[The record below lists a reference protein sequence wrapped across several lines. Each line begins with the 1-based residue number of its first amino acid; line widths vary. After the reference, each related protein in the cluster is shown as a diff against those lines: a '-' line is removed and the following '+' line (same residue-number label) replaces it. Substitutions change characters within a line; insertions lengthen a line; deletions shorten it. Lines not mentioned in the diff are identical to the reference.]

1 LPHSVYRGAGWESW
15 AATGKKATHSRESSG
30 GHHAQTPLRLYV
42 ILHATLGV
50 RVAMGCGTCGPLGN
64 PTTGWRWRCADP
76 LGTCGP
82 LGNFMG
88 CGTFCP
94 LGNPT
99 TGWRWR
105 CAERTVFCLLGG
117 GGGGTG
123 DSFPLVSACVGA
135 LLAPWHW
142 CFDGTLCY
150 RLRAEVVALLLQWG
164 PGGLPLGRFPHWP
177 RSHVQLLYTAP
188 RTQQALPSKRVK
200 DTIGMNW
207 AIGP

>member
-50 RVAMGCGTCGPLGN
+50 RVAMGCGTFGPLGN

-117 GGGGTG
+117 ADGGTG
-123 DSFPLVSACVGA
+123 DSFPLVSAE
-135 LLAPWHW
+135 LAEA
-142 CFDGTLCY
+142 
-150 RLRAEVVALLLQWG
+150 AEVAAAGLFLRLWWLWAWACLLWRLAHRSKMQLQK
-164 PGGLPLGRFPHWP
+164 LSTRQ
-177 RSHVQLLYTAP
+177 S
-188 RTQQALPSKRVK
+188 
-200 DTIGMNW
+200 
-207 AIGP
+207 